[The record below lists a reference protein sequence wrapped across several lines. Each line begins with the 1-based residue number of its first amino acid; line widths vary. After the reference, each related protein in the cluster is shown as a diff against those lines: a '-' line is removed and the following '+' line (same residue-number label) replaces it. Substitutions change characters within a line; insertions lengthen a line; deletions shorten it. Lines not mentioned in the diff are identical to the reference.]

1 LPDPR
6 QDKPRGPSAQKH
18 YYKNSENKMVEQFV
32 AQRTLD
38 HHQKHYYKNSENRM
52 AEQFVAQRTLDHHQK
67 LYYKNS
73 ENRMAEQLV
82 AQRTPDH
89 LQKLYYKNSERKGPV
104 HRQVRAGPPKSSTNT
119 HRVKTT
125 SGSVWW
131 GQSPTK
137 GTG

>member
-52 AEQFVAQRTLDHHQK
+52 AEQFVAQRTPDHHRK
-67 LYYKNS
+67 HYYKNS
-73 ENRMAEQLV
+73 ENRMAEQSSPNER
-82 AQRTPDH
+82 RTI
-89 LQKLYYKNSERKGPV
+89 S
-104 HRQVRAGPPKSSTNT
+104 KSST
-119 HRVKTT
+119 
-125 SGSVWW
+125 
-131 GQSPTK
+131 TK
-137 GTG
+137 ILKEKGPFTGR